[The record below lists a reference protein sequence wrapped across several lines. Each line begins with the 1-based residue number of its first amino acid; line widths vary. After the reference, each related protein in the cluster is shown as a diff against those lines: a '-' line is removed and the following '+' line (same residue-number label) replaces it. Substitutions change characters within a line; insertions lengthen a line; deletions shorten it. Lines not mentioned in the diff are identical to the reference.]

1 MQGPQ
6 CYFCFRFYI
15 SLIRSKV
22 SQNYLSRGDSA
33 VPSCCRLCGGGI
45 LPLLYQDNSSLNL
58 VPLWF
63 FCTVAPEPY
72 GSCLLILLIP
82 FNHKG
87 PMLNRCRETRAT
99 YASKLGSPLKGNYI
113 RAAQKKRNKW
123 EELWVQKCSING
135 LIRKNKLQV
144 NKYHFGMCLNNLFLH
159 HPHGG
164 FHLFKIFKWKKSTIS
179 SCFYRQLKKQN
190 KEE

>member
-1 MQGPQ
+1 MP
-6 CYFCFRFYI
+6 
-15 SLIRSKV
+15 
-22 SQNYLSRGDSA
+22 
-33 VPSCCRLCGGGI
+33 PCCRLCGGG
-45 LPLLYQDNSSLNL
+45 LLSLLYEDNSSLNL

-82 FNHKG
+82 FNHEG

-113 RAAQKKRNKW
+113 WAPQKKRNKW

-159 HPHGG
+159 HPHGEV
-164 FHLFKIFKWKKSTIS
+164 HLFKIFKWKKAQSHVVFTGNW
-179 SCFYRQLKKQN
+179 KNKTKQN
-190 KEE
+190 KYIFIWRRLHADNAVI